1 MPDVPSIAETYNGFN
16 MVTFLGLI
24 ASKGTPK
31 DVITRL
37 NSEVLSDLAERQSLE
52 QQGMLVAGGSPA
64 DFAKQIAADYDA
76 RGKIIHELK
85 LSAD

>member
-1 MPDVPSIAETYNGFN
+1 V
-16 MVTFLGLI
+16 V
-24 ASKGTPK
+24 
-31 DVITRL
+31 TRL
-37 NSEVLSDLAERQSLE
+37 NSEINEILAAPAERQSLE

-64 DFAKQIAADYDA
+64 DFAKQISADYET